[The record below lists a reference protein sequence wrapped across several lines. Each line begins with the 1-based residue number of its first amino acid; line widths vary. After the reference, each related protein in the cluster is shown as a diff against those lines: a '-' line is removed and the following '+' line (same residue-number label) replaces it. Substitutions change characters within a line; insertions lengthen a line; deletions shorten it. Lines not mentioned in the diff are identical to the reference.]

1 MLLKLKKFSFNEY
14 LILLLPIFLIS
25 GSFLPDLVCT
35 YLGLYVLIKL
45 VKEKKIFFYKNIIFY
60 YFFFI
65 FIYLNINSFFSF
77 NPFIS
82 FKSSLPYIRIIL
94 FIFALSF
101 FLQKN
106 KRLYKSFFFS
116 SLACFLLLFFD
127 SILQFFTNYNLLGNK
142 IIFISRISSFFGD
155 ELIMGSF
162 VSRLLPVIIG
172 ISYLI
177 NFKNRNTINL
187 IVLFISGVLVVLS
200 GERLAFFYY
209 LMLVFFYLFINQKQ
223 IINISLI
230 FILFITII
238 FYHNKASLDRIF
250 GFTYFQYKQSNSIFS
265 YRHTLHFLTAYEM
278 FLDKKVFG
286 HGIKS
291 FRNLCDHSKYESL
304 IQQKIF
310 NDTNL
315 RLKDNLDYSY
325 VQEYKNGCNTHPHN
339 IYLEF
344 LSELGF
350 VGFMLFII
358 IFFYV
363 FYLLLRFLL
372 HFKKEHTTNNAISS
386 AFMLFAVFTSMFPF
400 ITSGSYFHNWL
411 LILSYL
417 PIGFYLSLNNKK
429 ND

>member
-1 MLLKLKKFSFNEY
+1 MFKIQKKYSFNEIII
-14 LILLLPIFLIS
+14 ILLPFLFVS
-25 GSFLPDLVCT
+25 GSFLPDLFCT
-35 YLGLYVLIKL
+35 YLG
-45 VKEKKIFFYKNIIFY
+45 IFFLIYCFKKNNFREYKNFIFY
-60 YFFFI
+60 YFI
-65 FIYLNINSFFSF
+65 LVYIYINFNSLLSFD
-77 NPFIS
+77 PKIS
-82 FKSSLPYIRIIL
+82 FKTSFTYLRVIL

-106 KRLYKSFFFS
+106 KNIYKIFFFS

-142 IIFISRISSFFGD
+142 IIFYSRISSFFGD

-162 VSRLLPVIIG
+162 VSRLLPVVIG

-177 NFKNRNTINL
+177 NFKNRNIINL
-187 IVLFISGVLVVLS
+187 IVLFISGILVVLS

-209 LMLVFFYLFINQKQ
+209 LILVFFYLFINQKQ
-223 IINISLI
+223 LIKFSLI
-230 FILFITII
+230 FILLITII
-238 FYHNKASLDRIF
+238 FSYNKASLDRIF
-250 GFTYFQYKQSNSIFS
+250 GFTYDQYKQSNSIFS

-278 FLDKKVFG
+278 FLDKKIFG

-291 FRNLCDHSKYESL
+291 FRNLCSLPKYESL

-310 NDTNL
+310 NDINL
-315 RLKDNLDYSY
+315 RLKDNLNYSY
-325 VQEYKNGCNTHPHN
+325 VHEHRNGCNTHPHN

-350 VGFMLFII
+350 VGFILFII
-358 IFFYV
+358 IFLYV
-363 FYLLLRFLL
+363 FYLLLRFLFY
-372 HFKKEHTTNNAISS
+372 FKKKQTTNNDISS
-386 AFMLFAVFTSMFPF
+386 AFMLFAVFVSMFPF

>member
-14 LILLLPIFLIS
+14 LILLLPFFLIS
-25 GSFLPDLVCT
+25 GSFFPDLACT
-35 YLGLYVLIKL
+35 YLGLYVLFYLIKQ
-45 VKEKKIFFYKNIIFY
+45 KKTFFYKNIIFY
-60 YFFFI
+60 YFTFI

-77 NPFIS
+77 NSFIS

-127 SILQFFTNYNLLGNK
+127 SILQFFTNYNLLGKK
-142 IIFISRISSFFGD
+142 IIFSSRISSFFGD

-187 IVLFISGVLVVLS
+187 IVLFISGILVVLS

-209 LMLVFFYLFINQKQ
+209 LMLVFFYLFLNQKQ
-223 IINISLI
+223 VIKFSLI

-238 FYHNKASLDRIF
+238 FSYNKATLDRIF
-250 GFTYFQYKQSNSIFS
+250 GFTYFQYKQSSSIFS

-291 FRNLCDHSKYESL
+291 FRNLCDLPNYENL

-310 NDTNL
+310 NDISL
-315 RLKDNLDYSY
+315 KLKDNLNYNY
-325 VQEYKNGCNTHPHN
+325 AQEYKNGCNTHPHN

-350 VGFMLFII
+350 IGFMLFLI

-363 FYLLLRFLL
+363 FYLLLRFLF
-372 HFKKEHTTNNAISS
+372 HFKKEHTTNNDISS

-411 LILSYL
+411 LIISYL
-417 PIGFYLSLNNKK
+417 PIGFYLSLNTKK